1 MKFNPGP
8 PPKIESTCQVTE
20 PPAPPPPEP
29 SMYLTGGYNSP
40 DFKDGRLKGTLDR
53 YDVATDSWTTIDAA
67 MSEPRY
73 FSMVAVVDNK
83 LYVIGGYKFN
93 SSTVSRNYGRV
104 ELASV
109 ERFDPVAETWETVAS
124 MNM

>member
-1 MKFNPGP
+1 
-8 PPKIESTCQVTE
+8 
-20 PPAPPPPEP
+20 
-29 SMYLTGGYNSP
+29 MYLTGGYNSP